1 MPRMFTNYRPRTQY
15 SEPMIDP
22 GYQAY
27 LKDKQKQRRSDMRAS
42 IALVM
47 HQHGLS
53 SDEIDSIMNEAYEL
67 NMKCK
72 AEGTDV
78 YNLMQQEVGLNRI

>member
-1 MPRMFTNYRPRTQY
+1 MPRMFTNYRPRTPY
-15 SEPMIDP
+15 NEPVIDP

-42 IALVM
+42 IAVVM

-53 SDEIDSIMNEAYEL
+53 SDEIDTIMNEAYEL

-78 YNLMQQEVGLNRI
+78 FVMFQKETGLTNI